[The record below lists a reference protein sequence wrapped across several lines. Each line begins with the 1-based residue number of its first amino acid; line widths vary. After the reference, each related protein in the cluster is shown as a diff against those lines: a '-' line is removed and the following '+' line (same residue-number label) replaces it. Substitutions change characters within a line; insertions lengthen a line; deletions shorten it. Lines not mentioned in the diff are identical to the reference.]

1 MARPKKVNTEEVVVT
16 VTTEEVTLPIAEN
29 PEAGQQPS
37 EIVYDAPATLETNPS
52 IIAAEIDHM
61 NTDCDLSLVT
71 PEQLGE
77 VLEALGIPAT
87 EEPATDAPEVATAA
101 TGITED
107 TPEEDLNELFADM
120 VLASVP
126 ATAPQPEV
134 SGGTITVNDLA
145 AEFGIEPKSLRSR
158 LRKNGYKKAGKT
170 WGWSPD
176 SAELAEIR
184 TKFSK
189 KATTDAGITA
199 N

>member
-1 MARPKKVNTEEVVVT
+1 
-16 VTTEEVTLPIAEN
+16 
-29 PEAGQQPS
+29 
-37 EIVYDAPATLETNPS
+37 
-52 IIAAEIDHM
+52 
-61 NTDCDLSLVT
+61 
-71 PEQLGE
+71 
-77 VLEALGIPAT
+77 
-87 EEPATDAPEVATAA
+87 
-101 TGITED
+101 
-107 TPEEDLNELFADM
+107 M

-189 KATTDAGITA
+189 KATTDADITA